1 MFLLADAFRQHLVTF
16 LAVSGSLLAA
26 VFVFLLIQR
35 GLDEWRFRRR
45 MRLTRRFQP
54 LVDALLTPEPEAHA
68 YRRLVEEGRPHAPE
82 LAGLLLRPLGV
93 ATGAL
98 VANIRRAAHDLG
110 LVERWTLHLGHRQW
124 WERAE
129 AARALGLVRERAA
142 VAALLRALE
151 DDHEEV
157 RAAAVEA
164 LGAIGDVQALPVLLA
179 SLRDESRHQRA
190 RVVEALRG
198 FGEAVMPALLGHV
211 REHPDEREMAAE
223 LVGLIGGTGGL
234 GDLLAWSG
242 DDRPSVRA
250 SVMRALAVLG
260 LDDRA
265 YYYVLRALR
274 DPEPEVRAMAA
285 RTLGRSGRREAT
297 AELAPLMNDQWLV
310 AAHAAAAL
318 KSLGVAGL
326 ARLAAFRD
334 APGQAGDLARQM
346 LWERETLQDGAL
358 SA

>member
-1 MFLLADAFRQHLVTF
+1 MFPLADAFRQHLVTF

-26 VFVFLLIQR
+26 VLVFLLVQR

-45 MRLTRRFQP
+45 TRLARRFQP
-54 LVDALLTPEPEAHA
+54 LVDALAAADPDGDAC
-68 YRRLVEEGRPHAPE
+68 RRLVEEGRPHATE
-82 LAGLLLRPLGV
+82 LAGLLLRPLAF
-93 ATGAL
+93 ATGA
-98 VANIRRAAHDLG
+98 VVGNVRRVAHDLG
-110 LVERWTLHLGHRQW
+110 LVERWTMSLGHRQW
-124 WERAE
+124 WERAD
-129 AARALGLVRERAA
+129 AARALGLVREREA
-142 VAALLRALE
+142 VPALLRALE

-164 LGAIGDVQALPVLLA
+164 LGTIGDARAVPELLA
-179 SLRDESRHQRA
+179 SLRDESRHQRT

-211 REHPDEREMAAE
+211 KHHPAEREMAAD

-234 GDLLAWSG
+234 DDLLAWSV
-242 DDRPSVRA
+242 DDRASVRA
-250 SVMRALAVLG
+250 AVMRALAALG

-285 RTLGRSGRREAT
+285 RALGRSGRREAA

-318 KSLGVAGL
+318 RSLGVAGL

-334 APGQAGDLARQM
+334 VPGQAGDLARQM
-346 LWERETLQDGAL
+346 LWERETLREGAL